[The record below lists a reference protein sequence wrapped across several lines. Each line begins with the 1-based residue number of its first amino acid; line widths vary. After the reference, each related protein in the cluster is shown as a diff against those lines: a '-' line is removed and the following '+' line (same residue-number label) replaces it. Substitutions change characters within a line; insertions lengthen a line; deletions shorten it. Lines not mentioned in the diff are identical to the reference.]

1 MIWYLRLAG
10 VVVFEALAVLL
21 MEKSNAFADLKSSL
35 LALVTYW
42 LTFYCLT
49 MALKYVPTGI
59 ANAMRAW
66 ASTVLVAVIAYFYL
80 GEALTPFQW
89 ICLWVVALGLV
100 GLNLG

>member
-1 MIWYLRLAG
+1 MTWYLRLAW
-10 VVVFEALAVLL
+10 VVIFEAIAV
-21 MEKSNAFADLKSSL
+21 MMMDKSQAFTDLKSSL
-35 LALVTYW
+35 IAIVTYG

-49 MALKYVPTGI
+49 MALKYIPAGI
-59 ANAMRAW
+59 ANAMRAG

-89 ICLWVVALGLV
+89 ICLWVVALGLI